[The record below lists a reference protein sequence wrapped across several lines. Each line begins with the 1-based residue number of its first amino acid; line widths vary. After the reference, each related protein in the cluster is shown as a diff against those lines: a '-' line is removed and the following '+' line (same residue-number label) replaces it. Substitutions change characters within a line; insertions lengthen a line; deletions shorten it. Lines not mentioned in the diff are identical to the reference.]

1 MKQLIPFEKDISF
14 NTRLFEVTSISL
26 DHDLSFKDNNLVI
39 GEFYITGKYKINEIS
54 RNEEDFKKI
63 LDFEISLDDKY
74 DSEGVEISIDN
85 FYYEVINENLLRV
98 HIDILVD
105 NLKYLEIQEVEEKI
119 ETLENMPIMHTE
131 ELLEDIDLGIKE
143 IEKEM
148 IEEIKIDKSNEEI
161 DSKRDAYITDNKVS
175 FDFFNE
181 ESFTMYKVHILKEDE
196 NIDYLCTLYNVSKEE
211 IEKYNNINELI
222 NGSKIIIPTSNE

>member
-14 NTRLFEVTSISL
+14 NTRLFEITSISL
-26 DHDLSFKDNNLVI
+26 DHDLSFKDNNLVT
-39 GEFYITGKYKINEIS
+39 GEFYISGKYKINEIS

-74 DSEGVEISIDN
+74 DSAGVEISIDN
-85 FYYEVINENLLRV
+85 FYYEVINENILRV

-105 NLKYLEIQEVEEKI
+105 NLKYLDILEVEEKI
-119 ETLENMPIMHTE
+119 DTLDDLPIIKTE
-131 ELLEDIDLGIKE
+131 KLLEDIDVGIKE
-143 IEKEM
+143 IEKEI
-148 IEEIKIDKSNEEI
+148 IEEIEEDKFVAEDNREAIIS
-161 DSKRDAYITDNKVS
+161 DNKVS

-196 NIDYLCTLYNVSKEE
+196 NIDSLCSLYNVSKEE

-222 NGSKIIIPTSNE
+222 TGSKIIIPANNE

>member
-14 NTRLFEVTSISL
+14 NTRLFEITSISL
-26 DHDLSFKDNNLVI
+26 DHDLEFKDNNIVT
-39 GEFYITGKYKINEIS
+39 GQFYITGKYKINEIS

-74 DSEGVEISIDN
+74 DSANVEISIDN

-105 NLKYLEIQEVEEKI
+105 NLEYLNIPEVEEKI
-119 ETLENMPIMHTE
+119 ETLENMPIMQTE
-131 ELLEDIDLGIKE
+131 ELLDDIDLGIKE

-148 IEEIKIDKSNEEI
+148 IEEMELDKNKEDE
-161 DSKRDAYITDNKVS
+161 SKREAIITDNKVS

-181 ESFTMYKVHILKEDE
+181 ESFTMYKVHILKDDE
-196 NIDYLCTLYNVSKEE
+196 NIDYLCSLYNVSKEE

-222 NGSKIIIPTSNE
+222 NGSKIIIPANNE